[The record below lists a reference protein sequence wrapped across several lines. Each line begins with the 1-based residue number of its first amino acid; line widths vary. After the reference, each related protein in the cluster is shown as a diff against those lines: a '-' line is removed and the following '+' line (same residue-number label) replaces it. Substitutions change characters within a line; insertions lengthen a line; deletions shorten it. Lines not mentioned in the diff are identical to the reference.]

1 MLQRKCVEIV
11 VQCTE
16 KANSGVNN
24 EQSQVYSVSLW
35 VGAVASFVLFVLN
48 TNCLCDFLV
57 LLLWG
62 ILMAA
67 YALTFTLL

>member
-1 MLQRKCVEIV
+1 MLHRECVEIII
-11 VQCTE
+11 QCTE
-16 KANSGVNN
+16 KAHDGVNN
-24 EQSQVYSVSLW
+24 ERSQVYSVSLW
-35 VGAVASFVLFVLN
+35 VRAVASFVLVVVN

-62 ILMAA
+62 IQMAA